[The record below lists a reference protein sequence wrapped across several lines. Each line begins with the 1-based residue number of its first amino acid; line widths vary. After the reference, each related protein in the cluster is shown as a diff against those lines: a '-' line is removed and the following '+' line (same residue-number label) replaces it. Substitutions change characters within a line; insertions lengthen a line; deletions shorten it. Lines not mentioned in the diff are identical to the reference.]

1 MSSSQQRKGADGEKE
16 LTSILRRAGYP
27 VSWGGNKTY
36 GAVPDVSGLPGIHIE
51 VKRRER
57 LNITEA
63 MEQAERDAD
72 RFRDGAPAVF
82 HRKNKSP
89 WLVTM
94 KLSDWLPLYALALTQ
109 DHDHDAHARFFT
121 YDPTSDLEKG
131 AHMEQSYWET
141 ENPVEVDTGKN
152 VLRYFPEARKLHI
165 SKLGWTD
172 KKTGEHKMGKTVALD
187 LDAVASTPAG
197 ISLLETVVKNL
208 KTNM

>member
-1 MSSSQQRKGADGEKE
+1 MSGAQQRKGADGEKE
-16 LTSILRRAGYP
+16 LTSLLRRAGYP
-27 VSWGGNKTY
+27 VSWGGNRTF
-36 GAVPDVSGLPGIHIE
+36 GCTPDLSGLPGIHIE
-51 VKRRER
+51 CKRVEA
-57 LNITEA
+57 LNVGKA

-94 KLSDWLPLYALALTQ
+94 KLSDWLPLYASALTQ

-121 YDPTSDLEKG
+121 YDPIEDLEKG
-131 AHMEQSYWET
+131 SHMEQSYWET
-141 ENPVEVDTGKN
+141 EKPVEVCTDKN

-187 LDAVASTPAG
+187 LDAIASTPAAV
-197 ISLLETVVKNL
+197 SLLETVVKNL